1 MKDAKKTL
9 DDLKYNPAKGT
20 RRLNTEDRKA
30 AKAALNALAEA
41 GETYTKLSTLAE
53 THIPKPVMTSSDA
66 KKTLD
71 GLKYDLSKG
80 TRKLNPEDRKAAKAA
95 LNALAEAGE
104 TYSKP
109 KKAPKKAPQPE
120 Q

>member
-41 GETYTKLSTLAE
+41 GETY
-53 THIPKPVMTSSDA
+53 
-66 KKTLD
+66 
-71 GLKYDLSKG
+71 
-80 TRKLNPEDRKAAKAA
+80 
-95 LNALAEAGE
+95 
-104 TYSKP
+104 SKP